1 MSETG
6 HHHSAPFARLIR
18 GCALFAAAAAC
29 SAWAGLALGAPW
41 LASLGES
48 LVPMAPS
55 TALLFILYAGVILLV
70 TRGAPGRR
78 QGRILLGIVLA
89 CGMSATTLLVLSL
102 NGVHHKIEHL
112 GVTMLDTLGD
122 TPLGHM
128 SPVTASSFITV
139 AFSLL
144 GRLTASPEWRVRAKI
159 AFWLALLLVAGYA
172 MLSLAYLLGTPMLY
186 GGGMIPP
193 AAPTSLAFMALGLAL
208 AFLSLPIAWPN
219 AVESGLEGEGSPLA
233 LVLLFALLV
242 AGIVSVGFFY
252 HHKHEKLHL
261 GAMENQL
268 AAIADLKQSEITF
281 YHAERLVD
289 AGIYHNNRSFAL
301 MVRSFLRTAPE
312 RRAGHDLNVW
322 LAALKANRN
331 YDGIFLLDARG
342 GNPLSLSGHGQSSS
356 GYLAGQAR
364 LALESNRT
372 VFTDFYRDTADN
384 GIHLCVLIPVFDPPA
399 SGRALAVLALRI
411 DPGRYLYPLLKHWP
425 LESASGETALVRRD
439 GADALFLSELRFH
452 EDAALKLRTPLTQV
466 EAPEVMAVTGRSGIV
481 RGINFH
487 RVPVVAAL
495 RPVPHTPWHLM
506 ARVDIA
512 EIYAPLRERLW
523 ITVALEFALLLSAGF
538 GVWFVWKQRNLAH
551 YRRLERDARLNRER
565 LQCLV
570 NVLQYQAVDIQ
581 DLLDYALAE
590 ALRLTASGYGYIYY
604 YNEDKQRFI
613 LNSWSRGVMPAC
625 TVMNPQSEYEL
636 EKTGIWGEAVRQRK
650 PIVVNDFQEPNPLKR
665 GYPEGHVHLSSF
677 LTLPV
682 VDQGRIVAVVG
693 VANKETG
700 YDDADVTQLSLLM
713 DSVWKSA
720 ERKRMEDALRE
731 SEERVRMAVASS
743 NLGLYDL
750 DLRTGNVIV
759 NPEYARI
766 LGYEPDE
773 FTESYALW
781 CEQLHPDDAAPAEK
795 VYEEYITCMRDTY
808 QHEYRRKTKTGEW
821 KWILAY
827 GKVVTRD
834 EAGGPL
840 RMLGTIVDIDERKH
854 SEQQLAYLAT
864 HDELTGLASR
874 ALLYDR
880 LEQSLYYA
888 RRSGRVLAVLL
899 LDLDRFKV
907 INDSLGHEFGDK
919 LLKAVALRLQQV
931 IREADT
937 AARFGGD
944 EFVILLAEVADP
956 DDVGMLA
963 GRILRCLEPSHLI
976 DGREVTVSAS
986 LGVSLFP
993 RDSDDGATL
1002 IRNADI
1008 AMYRAKRE
1016 GGGSFSFFAP
1026 EMNQRA
1032 MEAMETEN
1040 ALRQALERNEF
1051 LLHYQPK
1058 VELATGRMI
1067 GCEALVRWLHPQ
1079 RGMVPPNEFIPLAEE
1094 TGLIVPLG
1102 TWVLTEA
1109 CRQLRAWQDEGLPVV
1124 SVAVNLSARQFR
1136 AGNLPWLAGN
1146 VLRASGLDPCWLELE
1161 MTESLVMDNPGRA
1174 IALMRDL
1181 KEIGVRLSMDDFG
1194 TGYSSLASL
1203 SRFPIDH
1210 LKIDRSFVTDIVSNP
1225 HSATIAAS
1233 IIDIAHRMQLQVIAE
1248 GVETEAQLGYLRK
1261 HGCDQIQGYFFSRP
1275 LAADD
1280 FAALLRKNTPYAIPS
1295 HGATARTL
1303 LLVDD
1308 ERNILRSLKRLLAEE
1323 GYRIVTA
1330 GNACEGLELLASEN
1344 IQVVISD
1351 QRMPDM
1357 CGTEFLSRVKALH
1370 PDTVRIVLSGFADL
1384 ETVTRAV
1391 NEGAVYKVLTKP
1403 WDGDQ
1408 LRKIIRDAFRMYEQS
1423 AISRRT
1429 GVP

>member
-1 MSETG
+1 MAETG
-6 HHHSAPFARLIR
+6 HQHPAPFTRLIR
-18 GCALFAAAAAC
+18 GCALFVATVAGAA
-29 SAWAGLALGAPW
+29 WLGLATGTPW

-55 TALLFILYAGVILLV
+55 TALLFILFSGVILLA
-70 TRGAPGRR
+70 TRGAPGWR
-78 QGRILLGIVLA
+78 QGRMVLGIVLA
-89 CGMSATTLLVLSL
+89 CGMIATTLLVLAL
-102 NGVHHKIEHL
+102 NDVHPTIEHL

-128 SPVTASSFITV
+128 SPVTAFSFITA

-144 GRLTASPEWRVRAKI
+144 GRLTASPDRRIRAKI
-159 AFWLALLLVAGYA
+159 SFWLALLLVAGYA

-208 AFLSLPIAWPN
+208 AFLSLPIAWPS

-268 AAIADLKQSEITF
+268 AAIADLKLSEITF
-281 YHAERLVD
+281 YRSERLID
-289 AGIYHNNRSFAL
+289 ASIYHHNRAFAL

-312 RRAGHDLNVW
+312 RRTGHDLNVW

-342 GNPLSLSGHGQSSS
+342 GNPLSLSGHAQQPS

-364 LALESNRT
+364 LALESNRV
-372 VFTDFYRDTADN
+372 VFTDFYRDTADG
-384 GIHLCVLIPVFDPPA
+384 GIHLCVLVPVLDPPA
-399 SGRALAVLALRI
+399 TGRALAVLALRI
-411 DPGRYLYPLLKHWP
+411 DPGRYLYPLLKYWP

-439 GADALFLSELRFH
+439 GADVLFLSELRFH
-452 EDAALKLRTPLTQV
+452 GDAALKLRTPLQQV
-466 EAPEVMAVTGRSGIV
+466 EAPEVMAATGRSGIV

-495 RPVPHTPWHLM
+495 RKVPDTPWHLM

-538 GVWFVWKQRNLAH
+538 GVWFAWKQRNLAH

-570 NVLQYQAVDIQ
+570 NVLQYQALNIQ
-581 DLLDYALAE
+581 DLLDYALSE
-590 ALRLTASGYGYIYY
+590 ALLLTASSYGYIYY
-604 YNEDKQRFI
+604 YDEGTQRFI

-625 TVMNPQSEYEL
+625 KVMDPQTEYEL
-636 EKTGIWGEAVRQRK
+636 ERTGIWGEAVRQRK
-650 PIVVNDFQEPNPLKR
+650 PIVINDFQEPDPLKK
-665 GYPEGHVHLSSF
+665 GYPEGHVHLTSF

-693 VANKETG
+693 VANKKTG

-720 ERKRMEDALRE
+720 ERKRMEDALLA
-731 SEERVRMAVASS
+731 SEERVRLAVTSS

-750 DLRTGNVIV
+750 DLRTGSVIV

-773 FTESYALW
+773 FKESYALW
-781 CEQLHPDDAAPAEK
+781 REQLHPDDAVPANK
-795 VYEEYITCMRDTY
+795 VYEEYIAGLRDTY
-808 QHEYRRKTKTGEW
+808 QLEYRRKTKTGDW

-827 GKVVTRD
+827 GRVVARD

-840 RMLGTIVDIDERKH
+840 RMLGTTVDIDERKQN
-854 SEQQLAYLAT
+854 EQRLAYLAT

-907 INDSLGHEFGDK
+907 INDSLGHVFGDK
-919 LLKAVALRLQQV
+919 LLKAVALRLRQV
-931 IREADT
+931 IRDADT

-963 GRILRCLEPSHLI
+963 GRVLRCLEPSHLI
-976 DGREVTVSAS
+976 DGREVTISAS
-986 LGVSLFP
+986 LGISLFP

-1016 GGGSFSFFAP
+1016 GGELSP
-1026 EMNQRA
+1026 
-1032 MEAMETEN
+1032 
-1040 ALRQALERNEF
+1040 F
-1051 LLHYQPK
+1051 L
-1058 VELATGRMI
+1058 
-1067 GCEALVRWLHPQ
+1067 
-1079 RGMVPPNEFIPLAEE
+1079 PP
-1094 TGLIVPLG
+1094 
-1102 TWVLTEA
+1102 
-1109 CRQLRAWQDEGLPVV
+1109 R
-1124 SVAVNLSARQFR
+1124 
-1136 AGNLPWLAGN
+1136 
-1146 VLRASGLDPCWLELE
+1146 
-1161 MTESLVMDNPGRA
+1161 
-1174 IALMRDL
+1174 
-1181 KEIGVRLSMDDFG
+1181 
-1194 TGYSSLASL
+1194 
-1203 SRFPIDH
+1203 
-1210 LKIDRSFVTDIVSNP
+1210 
-1225 HSATIAAS
+1225 
-1233 IIDIAHRMQLQVIAE
+1233 
-1248 GVETEAQLGYLRK
+1248 
-1261 HGCDQIQGYFFSRP
+1261 
-1275 LAADD
+1275 
-1280 FAALLRKNTPYAIPS
+1280 
-1295 HGATARTL
+1295 
-1303 LLVDD
+1303 
-1308 ERNILRSLKRLLAEE
+1308 
-1323 GYRIVTA
+1323 
-1330 GNACEGLELLASEN
+1330 
-1344 IQVVISD
+1344 
-1351 QRMPDM
+1351 
-1357 CGTEFLSRVKALH
+1357 
-1370 PDTVRIVLSGFADL
+1370 
-1384 ETVTRAV
+1384 
-1391 NEGAVYKVLTKP
+1391 
-1403 WDGDQ
+1403 
-1408 LRKIIRDAFRMYEQS
+1408 
-1423 AISRRT
+1423 
-1429 GVP
+1429 